1 MKKILVT
8 LTLLTACV
16 TGHAQFE
23 DRLTQLQRAYDK
35 EIRRVTEPVDQK
47 YENALIALQKSYIEA
62 NKLEEALEVKKEIE
76 ALKARRSVAAV
87 TDSRP
92 PLGQEPSSPENAGS
106 SDLKEWKGDIRWERE
121 GGESVIKIEG
131 VRGGAR
137 KISRVIKVED
147 FPGGAAHEIQIQIGR
162 VRRSRH
168 GIARRFS

>member
-1 MKKILVT
+1 M
-8 LTLLTACV
+8 
-16 TGHAQFE
+16 
-23 DRLTQLQRAYDK
+23 
-35 EIRRVTEPVDQK
+35 
-47 YENALIALQKSYIEA
+47 
-62 NKLEEALEVKKEIE
+62 KKEIE